1 MSFLFRLLFLQPL
14 RSAYILETVNLCQN
28 GRGHVPGIEKAPGG
42 VSRGAYMGMLY
53 SIFMIPFTFDYDC
66 SFPILSEM
74 DCRF

>member
-53 SIFMIPFTFDYDC
+53 SVFMIPYTFDYGC
-66 SFPILSEM
+66 SFPTLPES